1 MCCQAVTKTISFV
14 YLYREIKGQV
24 STVADWVKQA
34 NELAKAIND
43 TSMYYPSFFFTAA
56 YNPPFATVQ
65 QHNEVW
71 FYAIKGHN
79 APLDVGLPHKLIKS

>member
-1 MCCQAVTKTISFV
+1 MCCQAVTKIISFV

-43 TSMYYPSFFFTAA
+43 TSKYYPSFFFTAA
-56 YNPPFATVQ
+56 YNPPFATGQ

-71 FYAIKGHN
+71 FYAIRGHN

>member
-43 TSMYYPSFFFTAA
+43 TSKYYPSFFFTAA
-56 YNPPFATVQ
+56 YNPPFATGQ

-79 APLDVGLPHKLIKS
+79 APLDVGLPHKLI